1 MERIEEAQIIKT
13 RLKTMDIISLLI
25 KDTVDIKAILKL
37 AVEINEDLATLCG
50 EKAVV
55 NREVIK
61 ELEEQEQKTQEKYEE
76 LKKIQQNFEEASTKM
91 WNEAKQIAKNKGY
104 SDEESDILVAIALT
118 QLFGGSQL

>member
-13 RLKTMDIISLLI
+13 RLKAMDIISLLI

-61 ELEEQEQKTQEKYEE
+61 ELEEQERKKQEKYEE
-76 LKKIQQNFEEASTKM
+76 LKKIQQNFEEASIQM
-91 WNEAKQIAKNKGY
+91 WNEAKQIAMNKGY

-118 QLFGGSQL
+118 QLFGDGQL

>member
-1 MERIEEAQIIKT
+1 MERIEEAQIIRT
-13 RLKTMDIISLLI
+13 RLKAMDIISFLI
-25 KDTVDIKAILKL
+25 KDTIDIKAILKL

-61 ELEEQEQKTQEKYEE
+61 ELEEQERKTQEKYEE
-76 LKKIQQNFEEASTKM
+76 LRKIQQNFEKASTQM

>member
-1 MERIEEAQIIKT
+1 MERIEEAQIIRT
-13 RLKTMDIISLLI
+13 RLKAMDIISLLI
-25 KDTVDIKAILKL
+25 EDTVDVKAILKL

-55 NREVIK
+55 NRKVIE
-61 ELEEQEQKTQEKYEE
+61 ELEEQERKKQEKYEE
-76 LKKIQQNFEEASTKM
+76 LKKVQQNIEQAHNTI

-118 QLFGGSQL
+118 QLFGGGQL